1 MKRDAIFVGAFFAA
15 VVVIFAAIGLAF
27 QNMPSHSP
35 TGNNPQQKAVSLPQP
50 TKQPEFSAAQIEEAR
65 LIITSHGY
73 DCQVV
78 DYMRTYIA
86 GGGWIV
92 VCNGYRYRFN
102 IEDRGG
108 RWWVEAIAQ

>member
-1 MKRDAIFVGAFFAA
+1 MAEAANDLAHDSQNTFVARR
-15 VVVIFAAIGLAF
+15 ID
-27 QNMPSHSP
+27 H
-35 TGNNPQQKAVSLPQP
+35 
-50 TKQPEFSAAQIEEAR
+50 EFSAAEIEEAR